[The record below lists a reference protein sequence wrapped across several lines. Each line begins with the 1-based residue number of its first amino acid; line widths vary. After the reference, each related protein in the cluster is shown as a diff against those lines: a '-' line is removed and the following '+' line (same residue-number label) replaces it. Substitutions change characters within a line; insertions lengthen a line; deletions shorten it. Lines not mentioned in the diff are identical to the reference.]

1 MFSFFKSKKPS
12 PDQTPSEPI
21 PGPIPSPPREDS
33 FIFIERRPIPN
44 SGGGATDE
52 WNNRGPAGE
61 SSTSSGVAVGPT
73 GPGTPVATSTV
84 ARHRSEEKVGHY
96 ALHGVPFRLGNEFD
110 PSYADPEMTRL
121 QVTEIL
127 SFIGRAS
134 AMEHDSPVDYD
145 FALERS
151 VLLE

>member
-44 SGGGATDE
+44 SGGG
-52 WNNRGPAGE
+52 PVGE
-61 SSTSSGVAVGPT
+61 SSIGPVGAVGPT
-73 GPGTPVATSTV
+73 GQDTPAASSTV
-84 ARHRSEEKVGHY
+84 MRHRSEEKVGHY
-96 ALHGVPFRLGNEFD
+96 ALHGVPFRLGTEID

-127 SFIGRAS
+127 TFIGRAS
-134 AMEHDSPVDYD
+134 AMKHGIPVDYD

>member
-12 PDQTPSEPI
+12 PDQTPNEPI
-21 PGPIPSPPREDS
+21 PGPVQSPPREDS

-44 SGGGATDE
+44 SSGGSAQ
-52 WNNRGPAGE
+52 PE
-61 SSTSSGVAVGPT
+61 SSISAEGAGAPT
-73 GPGTPVATSTV
+73 GPGTPAATSTV
-84 ARHRSEEKVGHY
+84 MRHRSEEKVGHY
-96 ALHGVPFRLGNEFD
+96 ALHGVPFRLGTEID

-127 SFIGRAS
+127 TFIGRAS
-134 AMEHDSPVDYD
+134 AMELDSPVDYD

>member
-21 PGPIPSPPREDS
+21 PGPVPSPPREDS
-33 FIFIERRPIPN
+33 FIFIERRPIPS

-52 WNNRGPAGE
+52 WNSRGPAGDPSI
-61 SSTSSGVAVGPT
+61 SSVGAVGP
-73 GPGTPVATSTV
+73 GQDTPATSPTV
-84 ARHRSEEKVGHY
+84 TRHRSEEKVGHY
-96 ALHGVPFRLGNEFD
+96 ALHGVPFRLGTEVDSSYTD
-110 PSYADPEMTRL
+110 PDMTRL

-127 SFIGRAS
+127 TFIGRAS
-134 AMEHDSPVDYD
+134 AMEHGISVDYD

>member
-44 SGGGATDE
+44 SGG
-52 WNNRGPAGE
+52 PAGE
-61 SSTSSGVAVGPT
+61 SSISSGAPVDPT
-73 GPGTPVATSTV
+73 GQGTPAAATSPV
-84 ARHRSEEKVGHY
+84 VRHRSEEKVGHY
-96 ALHGVPFRLGNEFD
+96 ALHGVPFRLGTEID
-110 PSYADPEMTRL
+110 PSSTDPEMTRL
-121 QVTEIL
+121 QVSEIL
-127 SFIGRAS
+127 TFIGRAS